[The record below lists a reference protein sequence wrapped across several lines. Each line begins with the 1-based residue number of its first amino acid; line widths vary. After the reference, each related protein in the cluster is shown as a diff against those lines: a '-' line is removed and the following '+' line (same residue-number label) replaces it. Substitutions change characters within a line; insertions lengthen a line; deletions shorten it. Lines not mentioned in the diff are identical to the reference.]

1 MEARRV
7 VLALMIAFI
16 VASTIAA
23 LTTIRQVRTA
33 NSSVP
38 HPVTRI

>member
-7 VLALMIAFI
+7 LVALMIAFV
-16 VASTIAA
+16 VASSIAA
-23 LTTIRQVRTA
+23 LTTIRQVRLA